1 MSIGN
6 PGVFVNN
13 ASLHTFGRILLAMGA
28 AGNLVFLVDLSN
40 QDD

>member
-13 ASLHTFGRILLAMGA
+13 ASLHTFGRILLAMG
-28 AGNLVFLVDLSN
+28 GLVIWFFS
-40 QDD
+40 